1 MSIHFILVLFISYL
15 LGSIS
20 WGYLMGKFTKKIDL
34 RNFGSGNTGFANALR
49 VLGVFPGIIVLAGDI
64 GKGILAVEAG
74 NLVAPYTGI
83 NPQVVK
89 GMAGLFS
96 IIGHNWSVFLK
107 FRGGKG
113 VATSAG
119 VFMILTPFPF
129 LFSLLIMG
137 GVLFFTRY
145 FSLGSMLS
153 SLTLPLFI
161 WLWQG
166 NGEEFYLV
174 LSGVVAGLILF
185 RHQSNIKRLLR
196 GKERKLGEKIRVE

>member
-137 GVLFFTRY
+137 GVLFSTRY
-145 FSLGSMLS
+145 FSLSSMLS